1 MTEDPAVGD
10 RVIVRRVIAASRERV
25 FRNWTEPEQ
34 LKRWWGPDGFSCP
47 AAEVDLRPGGTYR
60 LVMLAPGGAP
70 QMAVTGTYRKVDP
83 PALLVYTWRWDTG
96 PAASHEES
104 LVTVEF
110 HRLGE
115 ERTEVIVTH
124 DRFPAGHDA
133 SPYRSGWEEGLEKL
147 DAAITKGESNA

>member
-1 MTEDPAVGD
+1 MTEDPAAGE

-25 FRNWTEPEQ
+25 FRNWTEAEQ
-34 LKRWWGPDGFSCP
+34 LKRWWGPGGFSCP

-70 QMAVTGTYRKVDP
+70 QMSVTGTYRKVAP

-96 PAASHEES
+96 PAASDEES

-110 HRLGE
+110 HHLDD

-133 SPYRSGWEEGLEKL
+133 SPYRSGWEEGLKKL
-147 DAAITKGESNA
+147 DIAITKGESNA

>member
-1 MTEDPAVGD
+1 MTEDPAAGE

-25 FRNWTEPEQ
+25 FRNWTEAEQ
-34 LKRWWGPDGFSCP
+34 LKRWWGPGGFSCP

-70 QMAVTGTYRKVDP
+70 EMSVTGTYREVDP

-96 PAASHEES
+96 PAASNEES

-110 HRLGE
+110 HQLDD

-124 DRFPAGHDA
+124 DRFPVGHDA

-147 DAAITKGESNA
+147 DLAITKGESNA

>member
-1 MTEDPAVGD
+1 MTEDPAVGE

-25 FRNWTEPEQ
+25 FRSWTEPGQ
-34 LKRWWGPDGFSCP
+34 LTRWWGPGGFSCP

-70 QMAVTGTYRKVDP
+70 EMSVTGTYRTVDP
-83 PALLVYTWRWDTG
+83 PVLLVYTWRWDTG
-96 PAASHEES
+96 PAASNDES

-110 HRLGE
+110 NYLDDE
-115 ERTEVIVTH
+115 QTEVIVTH

-133 SPYRSGWEEGLEKL
+133 TTYRSGWQEGLEKL
-147 DAAITKGESNA
+147 DVTITKGESNA